1 MQYSYRGTDM
11 NKLFAAVALA
21 TVIASPAF
29 AQSFD
34 PSVGSGNIAHQPSDQ
49 GAPGAYALQLRMQV
63 GRGGVVNTGA
73 PTAAEKALFDRI
85 PVE

>member
-1 MQYSYRGTDM
+1 M
-11 NKLFAAVALA
+11 NKFFAAVALA
-21 TVIASPAF
+21 TIIASPAF

-49 GAPGAYALQLRMQV
+49 GTQGAYALQLRMQA
-63 GRGGVVNTGA
+63 GRGGVANTGG

>member
-1 MQYSYRGTDM
+1 MT
-11 NKLFAAVALA
+11 KFFAAVALA
-21 TVIASPAF
+21 TIVASPAL

-34 PSVGSGNIAHQPSDQ
+34 PSVGSGNIVQQSTDQ
-49 GAPGAYALQLRMQV
+49 GSLGAYALQLRMQV
-63 GRGGVVNTGA
+63 GRGAIAHDGA

>member
-1 MQYSYRGTDM
+1 M
-11 NKLFAAVALA
+11 NKLFAAAALA
-21 TVIASPAF
+21 AVIASPAF

-34 PSVGSGNIAHQPSDQ
+34 PSVGSGNIAYQPTTQ
-49 GAPGAYALQLRMQV
+49 GALGAYSLQMNLS
-63 GRGGVVNTGA
+63 RGGVAHIAG